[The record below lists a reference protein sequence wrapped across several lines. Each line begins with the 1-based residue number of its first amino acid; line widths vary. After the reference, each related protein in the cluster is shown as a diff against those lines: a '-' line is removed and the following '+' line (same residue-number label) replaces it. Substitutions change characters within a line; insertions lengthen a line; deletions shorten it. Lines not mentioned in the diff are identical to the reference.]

1 MNIELKKILFTFN
14 EQLESIS
21 NLNGSPNVRLY
32 ALKYINSNLLRL
44 SVNVNTNEWNILYS
58 NNGSDWKRVPEDP
71 ILAVSK
77 GGTVFY
83 KIFPQKRPFW
93 NPKQSKTSCMAWM
106 QELVNAVDELVK
118 QSVKEQ
124 RINYLNSFSSEV
136 SH

>member
-14 EQLESIS
+14 DQLESIS

-32 ALKYINSNLLRL
+32 ALKHINPNLLRL
-44 SVNVNTNEWNILYS
+44 SVNVNTNEWNVLYS

-77 GGTVFY
+77 GGMIFY
-83 KIFPQKRPFW
+83 KIFPQRRPFW
-93 NPKQSKTSCMAWM
+93 NPKQSKVSCMAWI
-106 QELVNAVDELVK
+106 QSLFNTIDGLVK
-118 QSVKEQ
+118 ESIKQEQ
-124 RINYLNSFSSEV
+124 INYLNSFSSDV